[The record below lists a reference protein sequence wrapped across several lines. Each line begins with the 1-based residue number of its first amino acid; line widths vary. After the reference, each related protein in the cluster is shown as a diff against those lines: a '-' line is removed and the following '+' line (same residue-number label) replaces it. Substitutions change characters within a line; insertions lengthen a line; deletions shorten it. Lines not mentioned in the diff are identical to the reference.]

1 MDYSIPI
8 TRRSVIADLVAGL
21 VVFLVAL
28 PLCLGIAQ
36 ASNAPLFSGILAG
49 IIGGIVVGLLSGSN
63 TSVSGPAAGLTAVV
77 VTQLEQL
84 KSFDVFLLAVIV
96 GGMFQCALGVMKAG
110 VLAAFVPSAVIK
122 GLLAAIGTILILK
135 QLPHLLGEDKDP
147 EGEMSFAQPDAE
159 NTLTELFAIA
169 KDFHQGAALIGIL
182 SLAFLLFWES
192 SKDLKKFPVPS
203 ALLVVVFGTAM
214 ASWMSTW
221 GGAWVIE
228 ASHRVEVPVSKN
240 ALDFVGFLQFPDF
253 TMLSNPAVYS
263 AGLVLALIASLE
275 TLLNVQAVDKLDKY
289 KRVSPRN
296 RELLAQGV
304 GNICVGLIGGLPL
317 TSVIVRSSAN
327 VNAGAVT
334 KLSAV
339 FHGVLLFACVML
351 LPSVLNLIPKSCLAA
366 ILLVTGYKLVNPS
379 VFKEMWNEG
388 KYQFVPFLA
397 TLLAIVFTDLLYG
410 VLIGLGISIAF
421 ILNSNMRRPVRRVV
435 EKHIAGELTRIELAN
450 QVSFL
455 NRAVLEQALR
465 EIPRD
470 GHVLL
475 DASNT
480 DYIDPDIL
488 GMIREFRDQVAPM
501 RGVKVSLHGFR
512 EKYHIEE
519 LLQFVDH
526 STRELRD
533 QLTPERVL
541 SILQEGNERFR
552 SGKRLVRDFGKQ
564 LQSTSAGQ
572 HPMAVVLSCID
583 SRSPAELIF
592 DLGLGDI
599 FSVRVAGN
607 VISPKVL
614 GSMEFGTA
622 MAGARLILVLGHT
635 SCGAVGAAVRF
646 CNSAQSV
653 SQATG
658 CTHLEPIVHDIQKSI
673 DSSTS
678 SKIADMSP
686 EELGTFV
693 DSVARQHVLRCV
705 EGIVR
710 ESDIIRDLV
719 AKRRIAVVG
728 AMYNI
733 SNGQIEFIE
742 GTFNS
747 SST

>member
-240 ALDFVGFLQFPDF
+240 ALDFVGFLQFPNF

>member
-1 MDYSIPI
+1 MNFSIAN
-8 TRRSVIADLVAGL
+8 TRWSIVADLVAGL

-49 IIGGIVVGLLSGSN
+49 IIGGVVVGLLSGSN

-84 KSFDVFLLAVIV
+84 KSFDVFLLAVII
-96 GGMFQCALGVMKAG
+96 GGIFQCVLSVMKAG

-135 QLPHLLGEDKDP
+135 QLPHLLGEDRDP
-147 EGEMSFAQPDAE
+147 EGEMSFSQPDSE

-169 KDFHQGAALIGIL
+169 RDFHQGAALIGML
-182 SLAFLLFWES
+182 SLVFLLFWER
-192 SKDLKKFPVPS
+192 SKEPKKFPVPS

-228 ASHRVEVPVSKN
+228 ASHRVEVPVSRN
-240 ALDFVGFLQFPDF
+240 AMDFVSFLQFPDF
-253 TMLSNPAVYS
+253 SKLSNPAVYS
-263 AGLVLALIASLE
+263 SGLVLALIASLE

-327 VNAGAVT
+327 VNAGAMT
-334 KLSAV
+334 KLSAI
-339 FHGVLLFACVML
+339 FHGVLLFACVTL
-351 LPSVLNLIPKSCLAA
+351 LPTVLNLIPKSCLAA

-388 KYQFVPFLA
+388 KYQFAPFLA

-435 EKHIAGELTRIELAN
+435 EKHLAGELTRIELAN

-455 NRAVLEQALR
+455 NRAALEQALR
-465 EIPRD
+465 EIPRH

-488 GMIREFRDQVAPM
+488 GMIREFRDQIAPL
-501 RGVKVSLHGFR
+501 RGVKISLHGFR

-519 LLQFVDH
+519 LSQFVDH

-533 QLTPERVL
+533 QLTPSRVL

-552 SGKRLVRDFGKQ
+552 NGKRLVRDFGKQ
-564 LQSTSAGQ
+564 LQSTSTGQ

-614 GSMEFGTA
+614 GSLEFGTA
-622 MAGARLILVLGHT
+622 IAGARLILVLGHT
-635 SCGAVGAAVRF
+635 KCGAVGAAVRF
-646 CNSAQSV
+646 ANSNQTV

-673 DSSTS
+673 DPSTQWTL
-678 SKIADMSP
+678 ADMSP
-686 EELGTFV
+686 DELGIFV
-693 DSVARQHVLRCV
+693 DNVARQHVLRCV

-719 AKRRIAVVG
+719 TKNQIAVIG

-733 SNGQIEFIE
+733 SNGQIEFIDR
-742 GTFNS
+742 S
-747 SST
+747 SEPT